1 MNAALIRT
9 CVIWISKNVFTAQG
23 KLVDA
28 TQEFIALGMSNLLG
42 SFFHSMPVAA
52 SFGRTAVNSASS
64 AKTTLV
70 SSVKIRVITCL
81 SDPWTVMCL
90 QDAILWL
97 HFKKSFCWEKVV
109 AIRYEWSHTYFGN
122 CHGFMHC
129 CLCTDVT
136 NSIIPSTRTTRQS

>member
-1 MNAALIRT
+1 MQYHRFVRLKCCKFTKKN
-9 CVIWISKNVFTAQG
+9 ISAQG

-70 SSVKIRVITCL
+70 STAA
-81 SDPWTVMCL
+81 
-90 QDAILWL
+90 Q
-97 HFKKSFCWEKVV
+97 
-109 AIRYEWSHTYFGN
+109 
-122 CHGFMHC
+122 
-129 CLCTDVT
+129 
-136 NSIIPSTRTTRQS
+136 